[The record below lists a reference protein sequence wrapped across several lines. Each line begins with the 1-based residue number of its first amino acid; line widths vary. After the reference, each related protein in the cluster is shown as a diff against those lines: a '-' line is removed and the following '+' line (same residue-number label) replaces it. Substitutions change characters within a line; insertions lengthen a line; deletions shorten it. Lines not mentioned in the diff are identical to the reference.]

1 MWGVV
6 FVLVG
11 ALVVS
16 VASPLAAQEK
26 KEEAKAEKKDE
37 KKKEGLPL
45 QPERKVKFTTDEGTW
60 LSLDVAPDGKT
71 IVFELL
77 GDLYTLPIEGGPAK
91 RLTSGLPFHSQP
103 RYSPDGQWLGLG
115 PAPLRALDCPR
126 QGRPRGPDHQGQDAR
141 RPAEPRAPQRPG
153 RGRLPRR

>member
-1 MWGVV
+1 MNRKRMWGVV

-26 KEEAKAEKKDE
+26 KEDAKAEKKDE

-45 QPERKVKFTTDEGTW
+45 EPERKIEFTTDEGTW

-77 GDLYTLPIEGGPAK
+77 GDLYPLPIEGGAAK
-91 RLTSGLPFHSQP
+91 RLTSGLAFDSQP
-103 RYSPDGQWLGLG
+103 RFSPDGQWLAFLSDRDG
-115 PAPLRALDCPR
+115 
-126 QGRPRGPDHQGQDAR
+126 
-141 RPAEPRAPQRPG
+141 AENLWIMKADGTEPKKLSKEDRKSVV
-153 RGRLPRR
+153 